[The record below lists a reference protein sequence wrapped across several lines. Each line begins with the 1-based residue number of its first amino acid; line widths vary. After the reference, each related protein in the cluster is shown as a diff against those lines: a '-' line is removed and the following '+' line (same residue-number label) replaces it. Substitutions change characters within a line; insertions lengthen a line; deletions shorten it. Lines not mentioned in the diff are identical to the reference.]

1 MALAL
6 FFFFFKEQFNILFLY
21 SLLRKR
27 KHTLQRSGLW
37 RRKISYKFLD
47 FLSESSCFC
56 IIFQRILRGHEEAG
70 AIPQYF
76 CSTETYWPSSRVK
89 CWLAFCRALLG
100 SCLHRFYKPQVK
112 GSKLQSDNLER
123 DSQLQLPFVR
133 ATTTPWLDYIQHSSF
148 WKRYSF
154 RGPQQI
160 SFVFSIFLDV
170 SQGAGSK

>member
-1 MALAL
+1 MH
-6 FFFFFKEQFNILFLY
+6 
-21 SLLRKR
+21 SL
-27 KHTLQRSGLW
+27 RSGLW

-70 AIPQYF
+70 AVPKYF

-89 CWLAFCRALLG
+89 CWFAFCCALLG

-112 GSKLQSDNLER
+112 GSKLQSDNVER
-123 DSQLQLPFVR
+123 DSCNFLLSVLLQPHGW
-133 ATTTPWLDYIQHSSF
+133 TTFSTLHF
-148 WKRYSF
+148 WKHYSF

-160 SFVFSIFLDV
+160 SFVFSIFWMWIKVQEANRRAEGKVTARCLWA
-170 SQGAGSK
+170 SALQWLCWIHPQG